1 MFGIPRFRIC
11 RQVFTLEL
19 LAYLPPSNKLCA
31 YGMQATPSLQT
42 TVMEPIGTIIREE
55 LMRQERSISWF
66 ARKLSCDR
74 SNVYR
79 LFQKHSI
86 DTALLQRI
94 SVILNR
100 DFFAELSRNLPS
112 NRDRQDL

>member
-1 MFGIPRFRIC
+1 MPVNRYN
-11 RQVFTLEL
+11 QH
-19 LAYLPPSNKLCA
+19 
-31 YGMQATPSLQT
+31 
-42 TVMEPIGTIIREE
+42 MEPIGTIIKEE
-55 LMRQERSISWF
+55 LERQERSVSWF

-86 DTALLQRI
+86 DTALLSRI

-100 DFFAELSRNLPS
+100 DFFKELSNLLPGNIS
-112 NRDRQDL
+112 KERE

>member
-1 MFGIPRFRIC
+1 
-11 RQVFTLEL
+11 
-19 LAYLPPSNKLCA
+19 
-31 YGMQATPSLQT
+31 
-42 TVMEPIGTIIREE
+42 MEPIGSIIKEE
-55 LMRQERSISWF
+55 LERQERSMSWF

-86 DTALLQRI
+86 DTSLLSRI

-100 DFFAELSRNLPS
+100 DFFSELSQNLPQNKPKS
-112 NRDRQDL
+112 EE